1 MLSQKNYLIFF
12 CNFFNVTSQDKRP
25 QIYTSCSYLV
35 SRNLPVALAK
45 PFSTL
50 PKIPNFK
57 QFLVCIFVSILNCN
71 LENQKNP
78 IIKAFFVVTTKT
90 MLRQTSSPYNFSQP
104 PIEVCSR
111 CLNSLLKIST
121 SLFCCPLFLQKRH
134 LKPKVKVNNLANEHG
149 VPLGRVFPKIYP
161 LRNKGWEREEN
172 YADTYDIEKLSRC
185 LPRRLFYD
193 APTRILL

>member
-1 MLSQKNYLIFF
+1 M
-12 CNFFNVTSQDKRP
+12 
-25 QIYTSCSYLV
+25 
-35 SRNLPVALAK
+35 
-45 PFSTL
+45 
-50 PKIPNFK
+50 
-57 QFLVCIFVSILNCN
+57 CIFVSILNCN

-134 LKPKVKVNNLANEHG
+134 LKPKVKVNNLANELG

-193 APTRILL
+193 APTRILLWLFSSHYEINSN